1 MARGQF
7 VTYLQGTSGPGLEA
21 QRRAVADF
29 LNADRRY
36 LVTEK
41 EVVEAETGRRAAR
54 TKLAEAIQL
63 CRRDDATLVIAELAR
78 RSDDVYFLRELQRAK
93 VHFTAVDMPGAN
105 MMMIGTMIEV
115 AQAKSAAVLARTKA
129 ALAAAKKRGVKL
141 GGPTHHHLPA
151 QASRAATASAT
162 VRSAN
167 AQHWAETLAPDVA
180 ELRAEGA
187 TSLRKLA
194 TGLNRRG
201 ITTRRGAAWTPT
213 AVQRVL
219 ERIEG

>member
-7 VTYLQGTSGPGLEA
+7 VTYLQGTSGPGLDA

-29 LNADRRY
+29 LNDDQRY
-36 LVTEK
+36 LVTEV
-41 EVVEAETGRRAAR
+41 EVVEVKTGRRATR

-78 RSDDVYFLRELQRAK
+78 RSDDVYFLQELQRAG
-93 VHFTAVDMPGAN
+93 VHFIAVDMPGAN
-105 MMMIGTMIEV
+105 RMTIHTMIEV
-115 AQAKSAAVLARTKA
+115 AQAKSAAVSARTKA
-129 ALAAAKKRGVKL
+129 ALAAAKEQGVKL

-151 QASRAATASAT
+151 QARRAAAVSAS
-162 VRSAN
+162 VRSAK
-167 AQHWAETLAPDVA
+167 ARHWAETLARDIA

-201 ITTRRGAAWTPT
+201 LTTRRGAAWTPT